1 MSVSKDEV
9 RYIAKLSKLN
19 VGDEKLDKM
28 TSDLSSIVE
37 FANNLSTIDIDGV
50 RPTAHILDIKNVF
63 RKDEVSDSYNRE
75 EILKNAPESQA
86 GCISVPKVVEQRRS

>member
-19 VGDEKLDKM
+19 VEDEKLDKM

-63 RKDEVSDSYNRE
+63 RKDEVSDSYDRE

-86 GCISVPKVVEQRRS
+86 GCISVPKVVE

>member
-1 MSVSKDEV
+1 MFLK
-9 RYIAKLSKLN
+9 IAKLSKLN
-19 VGDEKLDKM
+19 VEDEKLDKM

-63 RKDEVSDSYNRE
+63 RKDEVSDSYDRE

-86 GCISVPKVVEQRRS
+86 GCISVPKVVE

>member
-19 VGDEKLDKM
+19 VEDEKLDKM

-63 RKDEVSDSYNRE
+63 RKDEVSDSYDRE

-86 GCISVPKVVEQRRS
+86 GCICVPKVVE

>member
-19 VGDEKLDKM
+19 VEDEKLDKM

-50 RPTAHILDIKNVF
+50 RPTAHIFDIKNVF
-63 RKDEVSDSYNRE
+63 RKDEVSDSYDRE

-86 GCISVPKVVEQRRS
+86 GCISVPKVVE

>member
-19 VGDEKLDKM
+19 LGDEKLDKM

-86 GCISVPKVVEQRRS
+86 GCISVPKVVE

>member
-86 GCISVPKVVEQRRS
+86 GCISVPKVVE